1 MKAMKNIRILAVF
14 MSFLALTGCDDLI
27 DLKSPSE
34 LTYQGFWDTE
44 SGARAAHTGLY
55 GTFRGRMSTFWILG
69 ELRSDMWGGRTFES
83 PFNIDFIES
92 NITVSTAPF
101 NGWGGLYTD
110 IHRLNDFIAN
120 VPGVEFNNPSD
131 KAHMIGQAYGIR
143 AFYYYTLLRTWGDV
157 PITTEPFTDG
167 DPGSLSRARAPAAEV
182 MDLIKSDLQRSLDA
196 FGDDN
201 SFWEGKRI
209 YWSKAA
215 TLALKGDVYLW
226 SGNLMGGGT
235 EDFNTALSALNQ
247 ISGMGVGLAPHYA
260 DLFAISNENNEEFIF
275 AFQFEQNQA
284 TNFFSQM
291 TGRTTEIHPQ
301 FDQHGV
307 SMDGFITDGQNR
319 YGPSEKTLLLLD
331 DHQDDRKDATFI
343 QLYTD
348 DNGGQGYRSYFEP
361 KYFGALLNKFIGSL
375 DGSIRVMDNDVP
387 LYRYADVVLM
397 IAEAKNHLDQD
408 PSPEINQIRQRAY
421 GDDYDA
427 EVHSFTSGSQAGNV
441 EAILA
446 ERYKEFV
453 AEGKRWWDLRR
464 AGDEYVYEHVEF
476 ISPSESHKLLLPI
489 TLDMIGRNPLLEQT
503 PGYD

>member
-1 MKAMKNIRILAVF
+1 
-14 MSFLALTGCDDLI
+14 
-27 DLKSPSE
+27 
-34 LTYQGFWDTE
+34 
-44 SGARAAHTGLY
+44 
-55 GTFRGRMSTFWILG
+55 
-69 ELRSDMWGGRTFES
+69 
-83 PFNIDFIES
+83 
-92 NITVSTAPF
+92 
-101 NGWGGLYTD
+101 
-110 IHRLNDFIAN
+110 
-120 VPGVEFNNPSD
+120 
-131 KAHMIGQAYGIR
+131 
-143 AFYYYTLLRTWGDV
+143 RTWGDV

-215 TLALKGDVYLW
+215 TLALKGDAYLW

-284 TNFFSQM
+284 TNFYSQM

-331 DHQDDRKDATFI
+331 DHEDDRKDATFI

-348 DNGGQGYRSYFEP
+348 DNGGQDRKSTRLNSSHVKISYAVFCL
-361 KYFGALLNKFIGSL
+361 KKKI
-375 DGSIRVMDNDVP
+375 
-387 LYRYADVVLM
+387 
-397 IAEAKNHLDQD
+397 H
-408 PSPEINQIRQRAY
+408 
-421 GDDYDA
+421 
-427 EVHSFTSGSQAGNV
+427 
-441 EAILA
+441 
-446 ERYKEFV
+446 
-453 AEGKRWWDLRR
+453 
-464 AGDEYVYEHVEF
+464 
-476 ISPSESHKLLLPI
+476 
-489 TLDMIGRNPLLEQT
+489 
-503 PGYD
+503 